1 MAETIGGKCLL
12 RGDATEAGPKE
23 QRRRMPEHCSWKGIC
38 KGPGAGKRLTN
49 IRKRMRERKTCGKNT
64 QVVRIHYVAQP
75 PLSHQ
80 GHKVEERN

>member
-23 QRRRMPEHCSWKGIC
+23 QRRRMPEHCSWKSIH

-49 IRKRMRERKTCGKNT
+49 IRK
-64 QVVRIHYVAQP
+64 
-75 PLSHQ
+75 
-80 GHKVEERN
+80 